1 MSAAAEFR
9 STPREVKTE
18 LWPLFDCAPF
28 ALAQCQRQ
36 GNIIA
41 LNPVL
46 EKMLGGRSRIPAS
59 LCFSDLIHPCKRA
72 EGERLFRE
80 LFELKRDS
88 FQIDAEMIGL
98 DSRPTDSRPI
108 EGRPLRW
115 TTWLVSGTNR
125 NSDYALVLAEEC
137 RYDREAAQR
146 LQQAGRLEALG
157 RLAGGVAHDFNNLL
171 TGVLLYCDLLI
182 ASPDPGHRVRKYA
195 EEIRKAGM
203 QAAGLVRQL
212 LAVSRPTNS
221 EPDLLSLNEIV
232 EGMRNLLVRLIGEN
246 IDLRFDLDPNLGLTK
261 MNPTQAQQILL
272 NLALNARDALPS
284 GGRITVETSNC
295 EIHFLPV
302 PAFGANRPTSIPCAL
317 FVVSDNGIG
326 MDAATHARLFEAFF
340 TTKSGKGTGLGLAT
354 VYDIVTSNGGLI
366 HVASTPA
373 RGARISVL
381 LPLVLAVALNSQKAP
396 ESLSEKNQKAL
407 LIDKKKEEE
416 RTP

>member
-1 MSAAAEFR
+1 
-9 STPREVKTE
+9 
-18 LWPLFDCAPF
+18 
-28 ALAQCQRQ
+28 
-36 GNIIA
+36 
-41 LNPVL
+41 
-46 EKMLGGRSRIPAS
+46 
-59 LCFSDLIHPCKRA
+59 
-72 EGERLFRE
+72 
-80 LFELKRDS
+80 
-88 FQIDAEMIGL
+88 
-98 DSRPTDSRPI
+98 
-108 EGRPLRW
+108 
-115 TTWLVSGTNR
+115 
-125 NSDYALVLAEEC
+125 
-137 RYDREAAQR
+137 
-146 LQQAGRLEALG
+146 
-157 RLAGGVAHDFNNLL
+157 
-171 TGVLLYCDLLI
+171 
-182 ASPDPGHRVRKYA
+182 
-195 EEIRKAGM
+195 
-203 QAAGLVRQL
+203 
-212 LAVSRPTNS
+212 
-221 EPDLLSLNEIV
+221 
-232 EGMRNLLVRLIGEN
+232 
-246 IDLRFDLDPNLGLTK
+246 

-284 GGRITVETSNC
+284 GGCITVETSNC

-302 PAFGANRPTSIPCAL
+302 PAFGANRPTPIPCAL

>member
-88 FQIDAEMIGL
+88 FQIDAEMIGV
-98 DSRPTDSRPI
+98 DSRPI
-108 EGRPLRW
+108 DGRPLRW

-182 ASPDPGHRVRKYA
+182 ADPDTGQRGRKYA
-195 EEIRKAGM
+195 EKIPNP
-203 QAAGLVRQL
+203 GL
-212 LAVSRPTNS
+212 
-221 EPDLLSLNEIV
+221 
-232 EGMRNLLVRLIGEN
+232 
-246 IDLRFDLDPNLGLTK
+246 
-261 MNPTQAQQILL
+261 
-272 NLALNARDALPS
+272 RD
-284 GGRITVETSNC
+284 
-295 EIHFLPV
+295 
-302 PAFGANRPTSIPCAL
+302 
-317 FVVSDNGIG
+317 
-326 MDAATHARLFEAFF
+326 
-340 TTKSGKGTGLGLAT
+340 
-354 VYDIVTSNGGLI
+354 
-366 HVASTPA
+366 
-373 RGARISVL
+373 RGW
-381 LPLVLAVALNSQKAP
+381 
-396 ESLSEKNQKAL
+396 
-407 LIDKKKEEE
+407 
-416 RTP
+416 

>member
-1 MSAAAEFR
+1 MSAAAEFPW
-9 STPREVKTE
+9 TPRDSKTE
-18 LWPLFDCAPF
+18 FWPLFEDAPLG
-28 ALAQCQRQ
+28 LAQCQRH
-36 GNIIA
+36 GKIIA
-41 LNPVL
+41 LNPAL
-46 EKMLGGRSRIPAS
+46 EKMLGGRSRLVPS
-59 LCFSDLIHPCKRA
+59 LCFSDLIHPQKRA
-72 EGERLFRE
+72 EGERLVAE
-80 LFELKRDS
+80 LFEQHRDS
-88 FQIDAEMIGL
+88 FQIDSPMITASGQTL
-98 DSRPTDSRPI
+98 LWTAWLAS
-108 EGRPLRW
+108 GRN
-115 TTWLVSGTNR
+115 G
-125 NSDYALVLAEEC
+125 NSDYALALAVDC
-137 RYDREAAQR
+137 PYDRAGAQR
-146 LQQAGRLEALG
+146 LQQAEKLEVLG

-246 IDLRFDLDPNLGLTK
+246 IDFRFDLAPNLGLTK

-284 GGRITVETSNC
+284 GGCITVETSNC

-302 PAFGANRPTSIPCAL
+302 PAFGANRPTPIPCAL

-416 RTP
+416 RIP